1 MIKRAFTLIELLVV
15 IAIATPGTSSILAQD
30 VFTDDSTI
38 KRFLHDNFDGKN
50 VGMVIGLVDEH
61 GSRIFVAGGLDNG
74 TKQTVDG
81 DTVFEI
87 GSVTKTFTTLL
98 LQDSVERGEV
108 KLEDSISDYLPKS
121 VRCPTYNRKE

>member
-1 MIKRAFTLIELLVV
+1 MKSAIKKRAFTLIELLVV
-15 IAIATPGTSSILAQD
+15 IALLALIPFTLLAQD

-38 KRFLHDNFDGKN
+38 KTFLHHNFDGKN

-61 GSRIFVAGGLDNG
+61 GSRIFGAGGVDNS

-98 LQDSVERGEV
+98 LQDSVERGEM
-108 KLEDSISDYLPKS
+108 KLEDSISEYL
-121 VRCPTYNRKE
+121 

>member
-1 MIKRAFTLIELLVV
+1 MKRAFTLIESLVV
-15 IAIATPGTSSILAQD
+15 IAIIASIPFSILAQD
-30 VFTDDSTI
+30 GFTNDAAI
-38 KRFLHDNFDGKN
+38 KTFLHDNFDGKK

-61 GSRIFVAGGLDNG
+61 GSRIFGDGGLDNG

-98 LQDSVERGEV
+98 LQDS
-108 KLEDSISDYLPKS
+108 
-121 VRCPTYNRKE
+121 